1 MSVTC
6 WKDCENYLK
15 TQPSKVERWFYEL
28 EEKDVLDLKK
38 KHQTIRNNTSSYS
51 FEGIRSTF
59 WHRYDV
65 RHLRGKINDPKDVP
79 DFLPIKIKNIVDSEV
94 EWEEIEI
101 KALSSTIQKTESTVL
116 RYNIQDKY
124 D

>member
-1 MSVTC
+1 MTC
-6 WKDCENYLK
+6 WKDCENFLK
-15 TQPSKVERWFYEL
+15 TKSSKVERWFHEL

-38 KHQTIRNNTSSYS
+38 KHQTIRNNTSTYS

-65 RHLRGKINDPKDVP
+65 RHLRGKINCPNDVP
-79 DFLPIKIKNIVDSEV
+79 AYLPIKIKNIVDPEV
-94 EWEEIEI
+94 EWEDIDI
-101 KALSSTIQKTESTVL
+101 KTLSSTIQKTDSSVM
-116 RYNIQDKY
+116 RYDIKDKY